1 MQCNFCYNS
10 VLPVR
15 IKHDICS
22 VWHSKGVKLMR
33 VTIRDYQDPDFSAC
47 CSLWQELAAHHA
59 KIYEDPAIGGDD
71 PGRGFKLY
79 IDNAQ
84 RKATWV
90 AEVEGHVRGFILGRV
105 AHAGEAA
112 TEVGMIQIL
121 GVHPDYQQR
130 GIATQLVN
138 ALCEKYRSKGI
149 SRVRAGI
156 DQRDKR
162 LLNFFEHVGFS
173 VGHLIDY
180 SKTL

>member
-1 MQCNFCYNS
+1 MTSAEAETKVRSMTLEDLDAVFS
-10 VLPVR
+10 VDHKIRNMGQAITYANLTTEHIFTIDRHVGRLAKPVSYV
-15 IKHDICS
+15 D
-22 VWHSKGVKLMR
+22 L
-33 VTIRDYQDPDFSAC
+33 IRGDVS
-47 CSLWQELAAHHA
+47 ELLAL
-59 KIYEDPAIGGDD
+59 G
-71 PGRGFKLY
+71 L
-79 IDNAQ
+79 
-84 RKATWV
+84 V